1 MKDHGTRVII
11 YNLWEDDQGQLELD
25 FDADPHVCLITE
37 DCHPPSSKILCMSK
51 YHRNFD
57 TFMVLCQD
65 IQIRGVNRDEK
76 NIQMAKEFPNSR
88 HFLTYRHSLRVNED
102 DYYYY

>member
-37 DCHPPSSKILCMSK
+37 THCPPPPKPPHTQGK
-51 YHRNFD
+51 NY
-57 TFMVLCQD
+57 TFVF
-65 IQIRGVNRDEK
+65 E
-76 NIQMAKEFPNSR
+76 
-88 HFLTYRHSLRVNED
+88 
-102 DYYYY
+102 